1 MEMLQPSKGFGVG
14 ALVVGVIAGLLVGP
28 LPAQAGT
35 QDFTLVN
42 DTGLSIVQLFISPS
56 NTQDWEEDVLGV
68 DVLEDGESADIEFSP
83 QAKAEVWDMMIVDDD
98 GDKVVW
104 KGLRLNEISQVTLHY
119 EKGGTPV
126 ADLE

>member
-1 MEMLQPSKGFGVG
+1 MLQSSKGLGTG
-14 ALVVGVIAGLLVGP
+14 ALVVAAIIGVLMAP
-28 LPAQAGT
+28 LPATAGT

-42 DTGLSIVQLFISPS
+42 DTGLSIVHLYISPAS
-56 NTQDWEEDVLGV
+56 TQDWEEDVLGV

-83 QAKAEVWDMMIVDDD
+83 EAQAEVWDMMIVDTD

-104 KGLRLNEISQVTLHY
+104 KGLKLNEISQVTLHY

>member
-1 MEMLQPSKGFGVG
+1 MLQPLKSLGTG
-14 ALVVGVIAGLLVGP
+14 ALVVGVVAGLLVGP
-28 LPAQAGT
+28 LPALAGT

-42 DTGLSIVQLFISPS
+42 DTGLSIVHLYISPAS
-56 NTQDWEEDVLGV
+56 TQDWEEDVLGV

-83 QAKAEVWDMMIVDDD
+83 EAQAEVWDMMIVDTD

-104 KGLRLNEISQVTLHY
+104 KGLKLNEISQVTLHY